1 MGDGPN
7 DFITSL
13 VQTNQGFKLNLG
25 QDQESSNRNDDSV
38 FPVKTFGHE
47 QPKVDSEE

>member
-1 MGDGPN
+1 MGNGPN

-13 VQTNQGFKLNLG
+13 VQMNEWFKLNLG
-25 QDQESSNRNDDSV
+25 QDEESSNRNDDSV
-38 FPVKTFGHE
+38 FPVKTFGRK